1 MHNSG
6 TLLKNTLNRRIGKD
20 IVALLSHHANKD
32 IHLSDE
38 LVTLV
43 FDNDCQISSNAAWIL
58 THCSKSTLYE
68 LEKRQQDFISRC
80 LSTDNATL
88 HRLLLTILSK
98 QHPPKILPV
107 PFFNRCLDGI
117 QNPSTAPGTQALYIK
132 LADRWSKNEKELH
145 KEFCALIAYMDKSLC
160 SPAVLSA
167 IRQINSSAASSE

>member
-6 TLLKNTLNRRIGKD
+6 TLLKTTLNRRIGKD

-32 IHLSDE
+32 IHLLDE
-38 LVTLV
+38 LATLV
-43 FDNDCQISSNAAWIL
+43 FDSDCRISSNAAWIL
-58 THCSKSTLYE
+58 THCSKSTLYG

-98 QHPPKILPV
+98 QHPPKNVPV
-107 PFFNRCLDGI
+107 PFFNRCLDSI

-132 LADRWSKNEKELH
+132 LADRWSRNEKELH
-145 KEFCALIAYMDKSLC
+145 KEFCTLIAYMDKSLC
-160 SPAVLSA
+160 SPAILSA
-167 IRQINSSAASSE
+167 IKQINSSAASFE